1 MAEPRTEGA
10 TSGVNYLQ
18 TAVVSSPNSSE
29 ATKNG
34 TAAQIHVYSLTH
46 EAGGNSQQ
54 TENMDLLDLIL
65 ENDSILTQHNTL
77 EGAAVA
83 RINMQGI
90 PLPTTSLRVQ
100 GAIPALFS
108 QGSEHSDAFSQA
120 TVNSFSD
127 TTPCDLSEGN
137 LSSPA
142 GSTIA
147 SPSSTNLNSP
157 LSSTTLSPNVIC
169 QEPNMSDS
177 TRSDISDTLEDLDDI
192 AVTDL
197 LNLIGHGSMDCVES
211 NGNLNSVQLDPLSL
225 GVCVAPQNQTTNS
238 PAAIHSTQGNESLAQ
253 LMPYSTQGNI
263 PPVLGNQ
270 DLLSSTSSCGKL
282 NCKHRKMEYL
292 EGQHVLIQ
300 YLKKSAEL
308 LHIQQNREIP
318 WTLNNSENEMEM
330 LCSKVKDLMLTHYP
344 CTMALKDLDVVC
356 QQRKCHKQVCPSSI
370 PYHI

>member
-10 TSGVNYLQ
+10 TSGASYLQ
-18 TAVVSSPNSSE
+18 ATVVSSPNSSE
-29 ATKNG
+29 ATTNG
-34 TAAQIHVYSLTH
+34 TAAQSPVYSLTH
-46 EAGGNSQQ
+46 ETGGLSHQ
-54 TENMDLLDLIL
+54 TENLDLLDLIL
-65 ENDSILTQHNTL
+65 ENDSILTQHNTPG
-77 EGAAVA
+77 GASVA
-83 RINMQGI
+83 SSNIQDS
-90 PLPTTSLRVQ
+90 PLPTVSSPILGT
-100 GAIPALFS
+100 IPALTA
-108 QGSEHSDAFSQA
+108 QGIEHSDAFSQA
-120 TVNSFSD
+120 RVSSFSD

-142 GSTIA
+142 GSPIA

-157 LSSTTLSPNVIC
+157 SSSSTLSPNVIC

-177 TRSDISDTLEDLDDI
+177 TRSDISDTLQDLDNI

-197 LNLIGHGSMDCVES
+197 LNLIGHDSMDCMES
-211 NGNLNSVQLDPLSL
+211 NGNLNSVQLDSISV
-225 GVCVAPQNQTTNS
+225 GACVAPQIQTTNS
-238 PAAIHSTQGNESLAQ
+238 AAIHSTQGTESLAQ